1 MACLSLEHI
10 ELVFVL
16 LEHNIGTLRYCSK
29 NNKKDVARPLFIAN
43 VLDSYCV
50 IFVNHLLSD
59 HYTFSSFQT
68 CWAVP
73 PTPLIHDHLHDAV
86 DCASLYEIP
95 MFVKATL
102 VCTILRILF
111 SHF

>member
-1 MACLSLEHI
+1 MACLSSEHI

-16 LEHNIGTLRYCSK
+16 LEHNIGTLRYCCK

-68 CWAVP
+68 CWAVL

-95 MFVKATL
+95 MFVMATL
-102 VCTILRILF
+102 VCTILRIIF